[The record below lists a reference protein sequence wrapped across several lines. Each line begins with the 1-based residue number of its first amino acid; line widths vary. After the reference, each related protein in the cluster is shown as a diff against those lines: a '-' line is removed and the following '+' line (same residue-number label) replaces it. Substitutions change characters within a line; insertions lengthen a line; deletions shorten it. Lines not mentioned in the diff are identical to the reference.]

1 MSASDPSTTPPPLDQ
16 RIALSRSQ
24 VEKITGLL
32 HALSRSLDGLPAVLT
47 QQGELITAAAPEAI
61 VADRLARVAERLWRD
76 GMQHPAREVIRFD
89 EETIEEVERA
99 NYMLYSAHMTGALTL
114 TVGWQTN
121 LTLTQ
126 LRAEVAALRD
136 RLIHVIR
143 QP

>member
-16 RIALSRSQ
+16 RVALSRAQ
-24 VEKITGLL
+24 IEEITGLL

-47 QQGELITAAAPEAI
+47 QQGEMITAAAPESI
-61 VADRLARVAERLWRD
+61 VAERLARVSERLWRD
-76 GMQHPAREVIRFD
+76 GMLHPAREVIRFD

-99 NYMLYSAHMTGALTL
+99 NYMLYSAHITGALIL

-126 LRAEVAALRD
+126 VRAEVAALREH
-136 RLIHVIR
+136 LIKVIR
-143 QP
+143 QA